1 MIDEWSDRVPRVGVG
16 AVIVR
21 DGALLMVERGRPP
34 RAGEWAIP
42 GGKVRWGEQLED
54 AVAREVLEETGLIVE
69 VGDLLWSGQTV
80 GPDWHFVLLDFEA
93 SVVAGELS
101 AGDDAAAVAWVPLQ
115 QIEAL
120 PVTSSMLELIAV
132 LRSRSDAG

>member
-1 MIDEWSDRVPRVGVG
+1 LIDEWSDRVPRVGVG